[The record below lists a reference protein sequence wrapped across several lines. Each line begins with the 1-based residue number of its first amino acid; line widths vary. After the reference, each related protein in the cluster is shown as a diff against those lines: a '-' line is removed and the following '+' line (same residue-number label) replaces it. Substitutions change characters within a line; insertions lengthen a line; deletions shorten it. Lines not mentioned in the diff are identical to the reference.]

1 MTFSAFNKL
10 AANLKPAFF
19 LTMALFLLSC
29 GGSGAT
35 TQTEGKSSV
44 SRQATKAPSS
54 RQKEGE
60 LRQKDQ
66 IPEKV
71 LKVLDYVRQN
81 DRAPDGYVGGRK
93 FGNFEK
99 RLPLKDQSGK
109 IMKYRE
115 WDVNPKK
122 SGRNRGT
129 ERLVT
134 SENKRAWYT
143 GDHYESFLEI
153 R

>member
-10 AANLKPAFF
+10 AAFLKPAAF
-19 LTMALFLLSC
+19 LTIALFLSC
-29 GGSGAT
+29 GGSDAT
-35 TQTEGKSSV
+35 TQKEGKSSV
-44 SRQATKAPSS
+44 SQQTTKAQPSLQKAGE
-54 RQKEGE
+54 RQ
-60 LRQKDQ
+60 QKDQ

-71 LKVLDYVRQN
+71 LKVLEYVHQH
-81 DRAPDGYVGGRK
+81 DRAPEGYVGGRK

-109 IMKYRE
+109 NMKYQE

-129 ERLVT
+129 ERLIT

-143 GDHYESFLEI
+143 GDHYESFTEI